1 MFDATFGIVKR
12 LAFLEFSASGMHG
25 AAQLGELAFLLV
37 SFHGFVGIC
46 ETTSILASV
55 DGGTAPPKTIFKN

>member
-37 SFHGFVGIC
+37 LLHGFVGIC
-46 ETTSILASV
+46 E
-55 DGGTAPPKTIFKN
+55 APS